1 MRTILF
7 QSVLALAIFQL
18 WNLRPQLNGLEVSK
32 IELKASTVSRI
43 LRNTPLVSFESEYQ
57 AGSGVSRV
65 ETGRVR
71 LDQTELERVFDP
83 SHPLADESGH
93 YQGSNVNLLIEVADA
108 REAQRSYEANLK
120 MFEQARQMSSD
131 LMSLLQK

>member
-1 MRTILF
+1 MNGF
-7 QSVLALAIFQL
+7 SKALDVT
-18 WNLRPQLNGLEVSK
+18 VSG
-32 IELKASTVSRI
+32 LKAQSQRLRHVSENI
-43 LRNTPLVSFESEYQ
+43 ANSDTPGYRRKTVSFESEYQ